1 MRGAAKERFSRQTQ
15 HESSVFSPNLRDT
28 HNCRAGRPA
37 AKEVGMGNPAEGNDR
52 TPNRNHSYEI
62 RSSYV
67 KDFADTPMTTVLD
80 AGPRVLTISSIET
93 DLCVE

>member
-1 MRGAAKERFSRQTQ
+1 
-15 HESSVFSPNLRDT
+15 
-28 HNCRAGRPA
+28 
-37 AKEVGMGNPAEGNDR
+37 MGNPAEGNDR